1 MQDRFNPK
9 EVDAKWQ
16 KIWDEKEYFLSK
28 VDKTK
33 PKYYILEMFPYPSGK
48 IHMGHVRN
56 YTLGDV
62 VARFKRAQNFNVLHP
77 MGWDAF
83 GLPAENAAI
92 ENNISPEKWT
102 YENIEEMKRQLK
114 LMGLS
119 IDWSREIATCNEAY
133 YKHQQGLFKSLYE
146 NKLVYKKESLV
157 NWDPSEQTVL
167 ANEQVIDGK
176 GWRSG
181 AEVERKTLSQW
192 FFKITDFADEL
203 LNGLSKLPKWPEKV
217 KSMQENWIGK
227 SIGCEMNL
235 EIYDQDLNN
244 TNQKLNI
251 FTTRPDTVFGAT
263 FCAISPG
270 HPLAKE
276 LANSNDKVAQFI
288 KKHQSQNFTEETL
301 AKADKEG
308 IKIKYLIKHPLI
320 DDKFL
325 PLFIA
330 NFVLMDYGSGAIYGC
345 PAHDQRDLDF
355 AIKYGIEVIPVIC
368 PKGLN
373 KENLII
379 NNEAYLGEGKIC
391 NSDYLDDLSIKEAQ
405 KKVIEILEDKKIG
418 FSKTNYR
425 LRDWGISRQRYWG
438 CPIPIIYRED
448 GAVVCLPENC
458 LPVKLPEDINLSES
472 GNPLENHPTWKY
484 TTCPFTGMKAV
495 RETDTLDTFVDSAWY
510 FLRFCSAKS
519 DDLPFTKEDI
529 DYWMPVDQY
538 VGGVE
543 HAILHLLYSRFFTKA
558 LKKSEKINFD
568 EPFDGLFTQG
578 MVCHETY
585 KSKSGDWVFPLDVRE
600 NDGNLF
606 HIDTNEEIIKGPVES
621 MSKSKKNVVDPENII
636 KEYGADTA
644 RWFMLSDSPPERD
657 INWSLS
663 GINGAWKFTQKFWR
677 VVYDCQG
684 VFNID
689 LTNRPPKFNPRSN
702 QLRKNVHKYLKTITN
717 SIEAFQMNVAVANIH
732 QLTSEINN
740 FKPSSEQEKWV
751 LKEALVILLRVT
763 EPMMPHLVEECWTL
777 LGNPKSIIE
786 KDWPTYEE
794 SLLID
799 NEAKIIVQVNGKKRG
814 ELNLPIN
821 TSELDVLNEAM
832 KLDNIKKIIISN
844 DKIQKKIYI
853 PNKIINIV
861 VQK

>member
-1 MQDRFNPK
+1 MQDRFNPR

-16 KIWDEKEYFLSK
+16 KIWDEKEYFLSE
-28 VDKTK
+28 VDKK
-33 PKYYILEMFPYPSGK
+33 KSKYYILEMFPYPSGK

-92 ENNISPEKWT
+92 ENNISPSKWT

-119 IDWSREIATCNEAY
+119 IDWSKEIATCNKAY
-133 YKHQQGLFKSLYE
+133 YKHQQELFRNLYQ
-146 NKLVYKKESLV
+146 NKLIYKKESMV

-203 LNGLSKLPKWPEKV
+203 LDGLSELPKWPEKV
-217 KSMQENWIGK
+217 KSMQANWIGK

-235 EIYDQDLNN
+235 DIYDENLKKTDN
-244 TNQKLNI
+244 KLNI
-251 FTTRPDTVFGAT
+251 YTTRPDTIFGAT

-270 HPLAKE
+270 HPLAIE
-276 LANSNDKVAQFI
+276 LANSNDEVAKFI
-288 KKHQSQNFTEETL
+288 KSHQSKNFTEEKL
-301 AKADKEG
+301 AKAEKEG

-320 DDKFL
+320 EDKFL

-330 NFVLMDYGSGAIYGC
+330 NFILMDYGSGAIYGC

-355 AIKYGIEVIPVIC
+355 AIKYNIEVIPVIC
-368 PKGLN
+368 PKNLD
-373 KENLII
+373 KKNLII
-379 NNEAYLGEGKIC
+379 NNEAYIGEGKIC
-391 NSDYLDDLSIKEAQ
+391 NSDYLDGLTIIDAQ
-405 KKVIEILEDKKIG
+405 KKVIEILEEKKIG
-418 FSKTNYR
+418 FKKTNYR

-448 GAVVCLPENC
+448 GEVVCLPETC
-458 LPVKLPEDINLSES
+458 LPVELPDDIDLNKS

-484 TTCPFTGMKAV
+484 TTCPLTGMKAV

-510 FLRFCSAKS
+510 FLRFCSAQN
-519 DDLPFTKEDI
+519 DDLPFAQEDI

-558 LKKSEKINFD
+558 LKKSKKINFH

-585 KSKSGDWVFPLDVRE
+585 KKKSGDWVFPLDVIE
-600 NDGNLF
+600 NNNGLF

-663 GINGAWKFTQKFWR
+663 GINGAWRFTQKFWR
-677 VVYDCQG
+677 VVYSCQN
-684 VFNID
+684 VFNIE
-689 LTNRPPKFNPRSN
+689 LTNKPSEFNSKSN
-702 QLRKNVHKYLKTITN
+702 QFRKNVHRYLKAITD
-717 SIEAFQMNVAVANIH
+717 SIDTFQMNVAVAKIH
-732 QLTSEINN
+732 QLTSEIDY
-740 FKPSSEQEKWV
+740 FKPSSDQERWA

-763 EPMMPHLVEECWTL
+763 EPMMPHIVEECWAL

-786 KDWPTYEE
+786 KNWPAYEE

-799 NEAKIIVQVNGKKRG
+799 SEVKIIVQVNGKKRG
-814 ELNLPIN
+814 EINLP
-821 TSELDVLNEAM
+821 LNSNEEQVFNQAI
-832 KLDNIKKIIISN
+832 KLENVIKLIDQKSII
-844 DKIQKKIYI
+844 KKKIYV

-861 VQK
+861 VSL